1 MKTAPV
7 TGSIFQGVGG
17 HERPRRNAEAMKM
30 RKAIVGV
37 LSGAA
42 LALVVGAAMGSAQP
56 PPPGERGPWMGRA
69 EGLTRFLGLSEQQQ
83 GEVRK
88 LMEERRTDHQA
99 LREKVERNFEELQ
112 QALEN
117 ANPDPAA
124 VGELAI
130 EGHRLRQK
138 ERALREA
145 QDEAIR
151 GLLTPEQR
159 ARFDAMRA
167 LREEGPG
174 GPPRGGPGLRPDRG
188 PGRSWQ

>member
-1 MKTAPV
+1 
-7 TGSIFQGVGG
+7 
-17 HERPRRNAEAMKM
+17 M
-30 RKAIVGV
+30 RKTILAV

-42 LALVVGAAMGSAQP
+42 LALAIGAAVGSAQP

-69 EGLTRFLGLSEQQQ
+69 EGFARFLGLSEQQQ

-88 LMEERRTDHQA
+88 LMEERRTDHQT

-112 QALEN
+112 QALES
-117 ANPDPAA
+117 ANPDSAA

-130 EGHRLRQK
+130 EGHRLRLK

-151 GLLTPEQR
+151 GLLTQEQR
-159 ARFDAMRA
+159 VRFDAMKA

-174 GPPRGGPGLRPDRG
+174 GPPRGGAGLRPDRG
-188 PGRSWQ
+188 PGRSRQ